1 MEPSI
6 ELDARE
12 FGVHVRQGEWRLGL
26 LVARNV
32 EPGEGQGRKLRSNL
46 VSIETKIS
54 AGEFARRAGTSASRV
69 LRYLEAWDRAAEAG
83 HVPSSS
89 ELTPGDEV
97 DLNVEKLPPW
107 HMYYTSVKQSPQQTT
122 TTARTAPPSELIDL
136 PGPFCGYNTAKE
148 QLDAIEEHIL
158 FIFAPRYKLTPASL
172 NRLESILTSA
182 LEEVRNY
189 HDKDEWREERR
200 EALRDLG

>member
-32 EPGEGQGRKLRSNL
+32 EPGTRPPVTIVTGVK
-46 VSIETKIS
+46 VSAT
-54 AGEFARRAGTSASRV
+54 EFAKKANTSVPRV
-69 LRYLEAWDRAAEAG
+69 MRYLEAWDKAAEAG

-122 TTARTAPPSELIDL
+122 TTARTRPTSELLDL
-136 PGPFCGYNTAKE
+136 PGVACGYSTAKE
-148 QLDAIEEHIL
+148 QLDSIEVNIG
-158 FIFAPRYKLTPASL
+158 FIFGPRYKLTPASL
-172 NRLESILTSA
+172 DRLENILTAA

-189 HDKDEWREERR
+189 HAKDEWREERR
-200 EALRDLG
+200 EALRDLD